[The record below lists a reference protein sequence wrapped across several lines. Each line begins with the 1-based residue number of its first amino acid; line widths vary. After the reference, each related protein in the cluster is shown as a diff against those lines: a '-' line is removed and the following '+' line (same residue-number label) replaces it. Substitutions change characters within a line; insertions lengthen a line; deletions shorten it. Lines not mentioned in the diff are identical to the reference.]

1 MRLVAVQERAPA
13 EHRVAVTPESA
24 KGLIQCGFDV
34 AVEAGAGLEASF
46 PDDEYLEQGVAIE
59 RDRAALIESADAWLA
74 VQAPSPEEAE
84 GLRSGSL
91 LMGFLQPYDQH
102 LLVSRLAQKRVS
114 SFAMELL
121 PRTTLAQSMDALSS
135 QASIAG
141 YRAVILAAA
150 YQTKVL
156 PMMTTPAGTI
166 PPARVLVIGAG
177 VAGLQA
183 IATARRLGARVEA
196 YDTRPAVK
204 EQVESLGA
212 RFLELDLDVS
222 DGETSGGYAKAQGEE
237 FLERQRALL
246 GERLKDFDIVVT
258 TALVPGMP
266 APKLLSAAAV
276 DAMHA
281 GAVVMDLA
289 APNGGNCDL
298 TRADEEVNRD
308 GVRIFGPTNLA
319 AESARG
325 ASRMYSRNLLALI
338 RHMAGEDGNIQI
350 NLEDELVAGALLT
363 HDGVVTNERIRTL
376 TQETAQ

>member
-1 MRLVAVQERAPA
+1 MRLIALRETKPG

-24 KGLIQCGFDV
+24 KGLIQLGFSIS
-34 AVEAGAGLEASF
+34 VEAGAGVEASF
-46 PDDEYLEQGVAIE
+46 PDDEYTEQGVKIE
-59 RDRAALIESADAWLA
+59 SDRAALIKSADAWLA
-74 VQAPSPEEAE
+74 VQPPSIGEIDL
-84 GLRSGSL
+84 LRPRSL
-91 LMGFLQPYDQH
+91 LAGFLQPYEE
-102 LLVSRLAQKRVS
+102 LSLVSHLANRDVTS
-114 SFAMELL
+114 VAMELL

-150 YQTKVL
+150 YQTKIM

-183 IATARRLGARVEA
+183 IATAHRLGARVEA

-222 DGETSGGYAKAQGEE
+222 DGEAAGGYAKAQGEE
-237 FLERQRALL
+237 FLKRQRELL
-246 GERLKDFDIVVT
+246 GERLRDFDIVVT
-258 TALVPGMP
+258 TALIPGTA
-266 APKLLSAAAV
+266 APKLITREAV
-276 DAMHA
+276 DAMHT
-281 GAVVMDLA
+281 GAVIMDLA
-289 APNGGNCDL
+289 APNGGNCEL
-298 TRADEEVNRD
+298 TRPDEEVSHG

-325 ASRMYSRNLLALI
+325 ASRMYSRNLLALV
-338 RHMAGEDGNIQI
+338 RYLNGEEGELNFD
-350 NLEDELVAGALLT
+350 LSDELVSGALLT
-363 HDGVVTNERIRTL
+363 HRGEVMNPRIRDRA
-376 TQETAQ
+376 EEARH